1 MPVSPPRPKGPHLN
15 ALRAFEAAA
24 RLGSFAAAAEE
35 LSVTPGAVT
44 QHIKTL
50 EAWAETRLF
59 TRNARGVELTSV
71 AQALVPEFIRAF
83 DQLGLAVHALRKQ
96 VAPNKIKLA
105 TLPSLA
111 QYWLPARLGQ
121 LRQNAPDLQ
130 VSVIALE
137 EPPNLVR
144 EPIDLSLFFSSD
156 PLGPNDIEVLQD
168 RIFPICTPELS
179 ARLNSLEDL
188 RHETLLRDSTWAE
201 DWDLWLAAQTDQ
213 SGIATGGTEHS
224 LFAVALEEARH
235 GGGVLMAHEALVQ
248 RFLDSGELVRPF
260 PGIVDLPRKL
270 VLRIAPEMARSDQ
283 LGQVKD
289 VLLGAGN

>member
-35 LSVTPGAVT
+35 LSVPPGAIT

-50 EAWAETRLF
+50 EAWAETPLF
-59 TRNARGVELTSV
+59 TRNARGVALTPM
-71 AQALVPEFIRAF
+71 AETLVPEFTRAF

-111 QYWLPARLGQ
+111 QYWLPARLGR
-121 LRQNAPDLQ
+121 LRQIAPDLQ

-144 EPIDLSLFFSSD
+144 EPIDMSLFFTAD
-156 PLGPNDIEVLQD
+156 PLGPSDIEVSQD
-168 RIFPICTPELS
+168 RIFPICTPELA
-179 ARLNSLEDL
+179 ARLTCLEDL
-188 RHETLLRDSTWAE
+188 RNETLLRDSTWSD
-201 DWDLWLAAQTDQ
+201 DWEHWLSAQTDQ
-213 SGIATGGTEHS
+213 GGIATGGTEHS

-260 PGIVDLPRKL
+260 AGIVDLPQKL
-270 VLRIAPEMARSDQ
+270 VLHLSPKMIRSDQ
-283 LGQVKD
+283 LALIKG
-289 VLLGAGN
+289 VLVGSAR

>member
-44 QHIKTL
+44 QHIKAL

-59 TRNARGVELTSV
+59 LRNARGVELTPA
-71 AQALVPEFIRAF
+71 AQELVPAFTRAF

-96 VAPNKIKLA
+96 VAPNRIKLA

-111 QYWLPARLGQ
+111 QYWLPPRLGQ
-121 LRQNAPDLQ
+121 LRQQAPELQ
-130 VSVIALE
+130 ISVIALE

-144 EPIDLSLFFSSD
+144 EPIDMSLFFSSD
-156 PLGPNDIEVLQD
+156 PLGPNDLALTRD
-168 RIFPICTPELS
+168 RIFPICTPELA
-179 ARLNSLEDL
+179 ARLTRLEDL
-188 RHETLLRDSTWAE
+188 RDQILLRDSTWAD
-201 DWDLWLAAQTDQ
+201 DWEVWLAAQTDQ
-213 SGIATGGTEHS
+213 RGLATGGREHS

-260 PGIVDLPRKL
+260 PGMVELPRRL
-270 VLRIAPEMARSDQ
+270 VLRMTPDMARSGQFD
-283 LGQVKD
+283 QVKS
-289 VLLGAGN
+289 VLS

>member
-24 RLGSFAAAAEE
+24 RLGSFSAAAEE
-35 LSVTPGAVT
+35 LSVTPGAIT

-50 EAWAETRLF
+50 EAWAETPLF
-59 TRNARGVELTSV
+59 TRNARGVALTPM
-71 AQALVPEFIRAF
+71 AEALVPEFTRAF

-111 QYWLPARLGQ
+111 QYWLPARLGK
-121 LRQNAPDLQ
+121 LRQIAPDLQ

-144 EPIDLSLFFSSD
+144 EPIDMSLFFTSD
-156 PLGPNDIEVLQD
+156 PLGPNDIEVLRD
-168 RIFPICTPELS
+168 RIFPICTPDVA
-179 ARLNSLEDL
+179 ARLTCLEDL
-188 RHETLLRDSTWAE
+188 RSETLLRDSTWSD
-201 DWDLWLAAQTDQ
+201 DWEHWLSAQTDLG
-213 SGIATGGTEHS
+213 GIASGGTEHS

-248 RFLDSGELVRPF
+248 RFLVSGELVRPF
-260 PGIVDLPRKL
+260 AGIVDLPRKL
-270 VLRIAPEMARSDQ
+270 VLHLSPEMVRSDQ
-283 LGQVKD
+283 LALIKD
-289 VLLGAGN
+289 VLLGSAQ

>member
-44 QHIKTL
+44 QHIKAL
-50 EAWAETRLF
+50 EAWAGTSLF
-59 TRNARGVELTSV
+59 LRGARGVELTPT
-71 AQALVPEFIRAF
+71 AQALVPAFTRAF

-96 VAPNKIKLA
+96 VAPNRIKLA

-111 QYWLPARLGQ
+111 QYWLPPRLGQ
-121 LRQNAPDLQ
+121 LRQAAPELQ
-130 VSVIALE
+130 ISVIALE

-144 EPIDLSLFFSSD
+144 EPIDMALFFSSD
-156 PLGPNDIEVLQD
+156 PLGPNDLELARD
-168 RIFPICTPELS
+168 RIFPICTPELA
-179 ARLNSLEDL
+179 ARLTRLDEL
-188 RHETLLRDSTWAE
+188 RDQTLLRDSSWAG
-201 DWDLWLAAQTDQ
+201 DWELWLAAQTDQ
-213 SGIATGGTEHS
+213 GGLAVRGREHS

-260 PGIVDLPRKL
+260 PGIVELPRRL
-270 VLRIAPEMARSDQ
+270 VLSMTLEMRRSDQ
-283 LGQVKD
+283 FDRVKS
-289 VLLGAGN
+289 VLLGAGS

>member
-44 QHIKTL
+44 QHIKAL
-50 EAWAETRLF
+50 EAWAGTSLF
-59 TRNARGVELTSV
+59 LRGARGVELTPT
-71 AQALVPEFIRAF
+71 AQALVPAFTRAF

-96 VAPNKIKLA
+96 VAPNRIKLA

-111 QYWLPARLGQ
+111 QYWLPPRLGQ
-121 LRQNAPDLQ
+121 LRQAAPELQ
-130 VSVIALE
+130 ISVIALE

-144 EPIDLSLFFSSD
+144 EPIDMALFFSSD
-156 PLGPNDIEVLQD
+156 PLGPNDLELARD
-168 RIFPICTPELS
+168 RIFPICTPELA
-179 ARLNSLEDL
+179 ARLTRLDEL
-188 RHETLLRDSTWAE
+188 RDQTLLRDSSWAG
-201 DWDLWLAAQTDQ
+201 DWELWLAAQTDQ
-213 SGIATGGTEHS
+213 GGLAVRGREHS

-260 PGIVDLPRKL
+260 PGIVELPRRL
-270 VLRIAPEMARSDQ
+270 VLRMTLEMRRSDQ
-283 LGQVKD
+283 FDRVKS
-289 VLLGAGN
+289 VLLGTGS

>member
-35 LSVTPGAVT
+35 LSVTPGAIT

-50 EAWAETRLF
+50 EAWAETPLF
-59 TRNARGVELTSV
+59 TRNARGVALTPM
-71 AQALVPEFIRAF
+71 AETLVPEFTRAF

-111 QYWLPARLGQ
+111 QYWLPARLGR
-121 LRQNAPDLQ
+121 LRQIAPDLQ

-144 EPIDLSLFFSSD
+144 EPIDMSLFFTAD
-156 PLGPNDIEVLQD
+156 PLGPSDIEVSQD
-168 RIFPICTPELS
+168 RIFPICTPELA
-179 ARLNSLEDL
+179 ARLTCLEDL
-188 RHETLLRDSTWAE
+188 RNETLLRDSTWS
-201 DWDLWLAAQTDQ
+201 DDLEHWLSAQTDQ
-213 SGIATGGTEHS
+213 GGIATGGTEHS

-260 PGIVDLPRKL
+260 AGIVDLPQKL
-270 VLRIAPEMARSDQ
+270 VLHLSPKMIRSDQ
-283 LGQVKD
+283 LALIKG
-289 VLLGAGN
+289 VLVGSAR